1 MKINCSPCAVVIKRK
16 VQVACAWLFIVGAAA
31 TTHAQNVRPVARLIA
46 STGVAASPPV
56 LVARYSST
64 PDALPV
70 GNPGNNRSV
79 MRRSVA
85 REIAPVVERTTSA
98 ALAAINLTSDERR
111 LFDLINLERERINLP
126 QLKWDAGL
134 VEAARVHSSDMAQTG
149 RLSHTGSDTSDAAI
163 RVRNLGVRGWR
174 ALAENVAYN
183 QGFDD
188 PVAFAVERW
197 MKSIKHRQNICN
209 PTFTHSGIAVTR
221 ASDGTIYFT
230 QVFVQ
235 R

>member
-1 MKINCSPCAVVIKRK
+1 MKINQPPCVVAVKR
-16 VQVACAWLFIVGAAA
+16 QAQIACAGFFIIA
-31 TTHAQNVRPVARLIA
+31 TAVTAHAQNVRPAARLIA
-46 STGVAASPPV
+46 STDAAASQPV
-56 LVARYSST
+56 LVARYSM
-64 PDALPV
+64 PDAPPV
-70 GNPGNNRSV
+70 GNSNAESKSAP
-79 MRRSVA
+79 RRVVA

-98 ALAAINLTSDERR
+98 ALASVNITSDERR

-126 QLKWDAGL
+126 QLQWDAGL
-134 VEAARVHSSDMAQTG
+134 VEAARVHSSDMAHTG
-149 RLSHTGSDTSDAAI
+149 TLSHTGSDMSDAAI

-174 ALAENVAYN
+174 ALGENIAYN

-221 ASDGTIYFT
+221 ASDGTIFFT